1 MIDCNFYNFSL
12 LAPYPNKF
20 LIVCICIL
28 VSMVYN
34 PPYPQIYFFCVG
46 DFFFRVLQLG
56 AVKISIFFFFGWG
69 VLYWGYLISFLGKG
83 FYTIFF
89 HKAINDQSCKLKNS
103 WWQNYLL
110 HVCMLTFRTFTWEF
124 SLKEFSV
131 CLSVYWNS

>member
-1 MIDCNFYNFSL
+1 MGNGFFGGDDFFQVGFENSLYKKIVNSNLKQKKMIDCNFYNFSL

-56 AVKISIFFFFGWG
+56 AVKISIFFFFRVGGSVLGVFNFLFGKG
-69 VLYWGYLISFLGKG
+69 VLHHFLP
-83 FYTIFF
+83 
-89 HKAINDQSCKLKNS
+89 
-103 WWQNYLL
+103 
-110 HVCMLTFRTFTWEF
+110 
-124 SLKEFSV
+124 
-131 CLSVYWNS
+131 